1 MHCDPAMSAPLEP
14 PRVSLALTRE
24 VACIRSLAWRCDL
37 PAETDLAAL
46 AAELEAAG
54 LTRQATVRGLH
65 RFVSPRQDEILVV
78 EASRRVQFRVHYTV
92 PEPERRFAAERLF
105 QRVVYALL

>member
-54 LTRQATVRGLH
+54 LTRQQTVRGLH
-65 RFVSPRQDEILVV
+65 RFVPPRQAETLV
-78 EASRRVQFRVHYTV
+78 AQCRRRVHFCVHYRV
-92 PEPERRFAAERLF
+92 PEPERPFAAERL
-105 QRVVYALL
+105 